1 VSLTETL
8 SEIVGKSQLFEGDAI
23 DDRYRWDFM
32 LRFQSNPRHVVRPAN
47 TEEVSR
53 LVKAAKASGTPIT
66 AMGGG
71 TGSTGG
77 LVVDNAIIMSLE
89 RLNRI
94 HEIDPKSMTMT
105 VDAGVTVQAAQE
117 AAEAQGL
124 LFALDLGA
132 RGSATVGG
140 AVSTN
145 AGGSRVLRWGM
156 MRDMVLG
163 LEAVLADGTIV
174 SAMTKVL
181 KDNAGY
187 DWKQLLIGT
196 EGTLGIVTK
205 VVIRLRPLPISAQTA
220 LIAVPDLDAAISIL
234 RSLEGELAGRVSS
247 FELMWGDFYD
257 YVAGFQA
264 QRRPQPMQGGY
275 PLYCLV
281 EALGGHPEADQEAF
295 EAALSGKIEE
305 GTILD
310 AVIAQSERERQALWL
325 VRDDLIEA
333 FNELGKWLAFD
344 ISMPHADMASFIDEA
359 RANIAAVYPDAR
371 AMFYGHIG
379 DGNLHLVTAGPADDA
394 DAHHNLDVAVYSAV
408 RRVSGSISGEHG
420 IGLQKREFMSWTRS
434 EAEIQLMKTIK
445 RALDPDNILNPGK
458 VFELN

>member
-1 VSLTETL
+1 
-8 SEIVGKSQLFEGDAI
+8 
-23 DDRYRWDFM
+23 
-32 LRFQSNPRHVVRPAN
+32 
-47 TEEVSR
+47 
-53 LVKAAKASGTPIT
+53 
-66 AMGGG
+66 
-71 TGSTGG
+71 
-77 LVVDNAIIMSLE
+77 
-89 RLNRI
+89 
-94 HEIDPKSMTMT
+94 
-105 VDAGVTVQAAQE
+105 
-117 AAEAQGL
+117 
-124 LFALDLGA
+124 
-132 RGSATVGG
+132 
-140 AVSTN
+140 
-145 AGGSRVLRWGM
+145 
-156 MRDMVLG
+156 
-163 LEAVLADGTIV
+163 
-174 SAMTKVL
+174 MTKVL

-205 VVIRLRPLPISAQTA
+205 VVIRLRPLPVSAQTA

-264 QRRPQPMQGGY
+264 QRRSQPMQSGH

-295 EAALSGKIEE
+295 EAALSRKIEE
-305 GTILD
+305 GTIMD
-310 AVIAQSERERQALWL
+310 AVIAQSERERQALWF

-344 ISMPHADMASFIDEA
+344 ISMPHADMAAFIDEA

-379 DGNLHLVTAGPADDA
+379 DGNLHLVTAGPADDP
-394 DAHHNLDVAVYSAV
+394 DAHHNLDVAVYTAV